1 METVKLDKV
10 TRLNSPRIASAAS
23 HTVAPA
29 DRFWDFK
36 WIKIW
41 IKGVLEVNYGCAEA
55 YTMDLRGLLDS
66 KSNMFCV
73 KVWVCIFWF
82 GLQQLLDYFLTPGE
96 LGLKS
101 FILGNILYFALVLH
115 IKQIDEPFEPAE
127 LEFRTPV
134 LWKHFLE

>member
-1 METVKLDKV
+1 M
-10 TRLNSPRIASAAS
+10 
-23 HTVAPA
+23 APA
-29 DRFWDFK
+29 DGFLDSK
-36 WIKIW
+36 WIWVQIGGGIGGQLW
-41 IKGVLEVNYGCAEA
+41 LCCGLYN
-55 YTMDLRGLLDS
+55 RSQGLLDGIRS
-66 KSNMFCV
+66 IFCV
-73 KVWVCIFWF
+73 QALVFAFWF
-82 GLQQLLDYFLTPGE
+82 SLQQLLDYFLTPGE